1 MSTSTTPTALPI
13 HEKDAAFLG
22 ALRDVGLLPDFAGDE
37 LTRSLASARAKG
49 RKDGSTAFRMDL
61 LESYYGAFGDERLA
75 RTRRQVDR
83 FFVHHEAEVVTA
95 TTLLERLAGLA
106 PEVGAIAL
114 ERIGSGED
122 STLVLRAGDDFVALL
137 DDDDE
142 AVVTGETDLNAIEG
156 RASGVPS
163 SMVTVRGLI
172 RGVNV
177 LLGRRNVR
185 ERLVPLRSDV
195 MREVYI
201 AVPLTEA
208 IELARGGY
216 LEEESAE
223 DVMELG
229 GW

>member
-1 MSTSTTPTALPI
+1 MSTSTMPSVAPI

-37 LTRSLASARAKG
+37 LTRSLAGARSKG

-61 LESYYGAFGDERLA
+61 LESYYTAFGDERLA

-95 TTLLERLAGLA
+95 SSLLERLTGLA

-114 ERIGSGED
+114 ERIGSGGD

-156 RASGVPS
+156 GVHS

-208 IELARGGY
+208 IELARGGH
-216 LEEESAE
+216 LEEENAE

>member
-1 MSTSTTPTALPI
+1 
-13 HEKDAAFLG
+13 
-22 ALRDVGLLPDFAGDE
+22 
-37 LTRSLASARAKG
+37 
-49 RKDGSTAFRMDL
+49 MDI
-61 LESYYGAFGDERLA
+61 LESYYSAFGDEPLA

-83 FFVHHEAEVVTA
+83 FFVHHEGEVVTA
-95 TTLLERLAGLA
+95 TTLLERLTGLA

-122 STLVLRAGDDFVALL
+122 STLVLRSGDDFVALL

-142 AVVTGETDLNAIEG
+142 AIVTGETDLNEIEG

-208 IELARGGY
+208 IELVRGGY
-216 LEEESAE
+216 LEEENAE
-223 DVMELG
+223 DIMELG

>member
-1 MSTSTTPTALPI
+1 MSTSQTPSTAPM
-13 HEKDAAFLG
+13 HDKDAAFLA
-22 ALRDVGLLPDFAGDE
+22 ALRDVGLLPDFAGEE
-37 LTRSLASARAKG
+37 LARSLAGARAKG

-61 LESYYGAFGDERLA
+61 LEFYYNASGDERLA

-83 FFVHHEAEVVTA
+83 FFVHHETEVVTA
-95 TTLLERLAGLA
+95 SALLERLSGLA
-106 PEVGAIAL
+106 PEVGPIAL

-142 AVVTGETDLNAIEG
+142 AIGTGETNLNALE
-156 RASGVPS
+156 RTSGVPS

-177 LLGRRNVR
+177 LLGRRDVR
-185 ERLVPLRSDV
+185 ERLVPLRSDA

-208 IELARGGY
+208 IELARGGH
-216 LEEESAE
+216 LEEQNAE

>member
-1 MSTSTTPTALPI
+1 M
-13 HEKDAAFLG
+13 HEKDAAFLA
-22 ALRDVGLLPDFAGDE
+22 ALRDVGLLPDFAGEE
-37 LTRSLASARAKG
+37 LARSLAGARAKG

-61 LESYYGAFGDERLA
+61 LEFYYNASGDERLA

-83 FFVHHEAEVVTA
+83 FFVHHESEVVTA
-95 TTLLERLAGLA
+95 TALLERLSGLA
-106 PEVGAIAL
+106 PEIGAIAL
-114 ERIGSGED
+114 ERIGVGED
-122 STLVLRAGDDFVALL
+122 STLVLRAGDDFIALL

-142 AVVTGETDLNAIEG
+142 AVATGETDLNALEG
-156 RASGVPS
+156 RSSGVPS

-177 LLGRRNVR
+177 LLGRRDVR

-208 IELARGGY
+208 IELARGGH
-216 LEEESAE
+216 LEEENAE